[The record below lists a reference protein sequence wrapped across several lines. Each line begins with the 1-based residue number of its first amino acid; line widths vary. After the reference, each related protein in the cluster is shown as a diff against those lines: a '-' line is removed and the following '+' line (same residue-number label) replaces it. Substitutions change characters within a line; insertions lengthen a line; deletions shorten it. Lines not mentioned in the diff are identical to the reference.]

1 MLTDRLRRAR
11 WRTQPLRHRPGLSL
25 DRALACLRPGVQ
37 YLFGGT
43 AGPGPTSAG
52 TGSPVAA
59 KHAYFGF
66 VHGVLLTDIEESDTI
81 AKAERDSAL

>member
-1 MLTDRLRRAR
+1 M
-11 WRTQPLRHRPGLSL
+11 QHF
-25 DRALACLRPGVQ
+25 
-37 YLFGGT
+37 FGGT
-43 AGPGPTSAG
+43 AGPGPIG
-52 TGSPVAA
+52 TGPGSPVAA